1 MLALENLTPGGSEF
15 VDDVARCVAF
25 IRQRQASQHQV
36 ILSLG
41 KQLRAIRCFIADE
54 REKVRE
60 MCADHLIKLFR
71 DCMPDFE
78 EIGVCRSGEHGAEWV
93 ICFDEAAFRSR
104 IRQLDLT
111 KDLAASSEEERKLMD
126 KATEGYTV
134 TWEGH
139 GGEGGMDIDSKEL
152 ALKTAAGYEERGFAV
167 FVLDKATGIRTEC
180 RQNPTTMP
188 RLDEGGEVK
197 R

>member
-60 MCADHLIKLFR
+60 RCADSVNQRARELR
-71 DCMPDFE
+71 DLLGTIE
-78 EIGVCRSGEHGAEWV
+78 ECCGPGDVDAETERLRMENRAEELELV
-93 ICFDEAAFRSR
+93 AAG

-111 KDLAASSEEERKLMD
+111 KDLAASSEEEGK
-126 KATEGYTV
+126 G
-134 TWEGH
+134 
-139 GGEGGMDIDSKEL
+139 
-152 ALKTAAGYEERGFAV
+152 
-167 FVLDKATGIRTEC
+167 
-180 RQNPTTMP
+180 
-188 RLDEGGEVK
+188 
-197 R
+197 